1 MKNKIKAICFD
12 MWGTLCSGGKGT
24 EWKILQQKLAADS
37 IEPKLF
43 RNRGEEIFF
52 TNNLTIKNGLLQLTE
67 SLNIKSNKKTFN
79 SALRFWKSLA
89 RKSQPFPETAFV
101 LKKLA
106 ESGLRLFVISNTD
119 SEPFYFKMK
128 EIAQNK
134 YFEKFFLSSELG
146 LLKPDVRIFQTV
158 QKYIAFAKDQILM
171 VDDSL
176 YHGVLPAR
184 KFGWKALWLARDREG
199 KDKYK
204 INDLKGIFNF
214 L

>member
-1 MKNKIKAICFD
+1 MKQCKIKAVCFD
-12 MWGTLCSGGKGT
+12 MWGTLCTGGKGN
-24 EWKILQQKLAADS
+24 EWKILQQKLSADL

-52 TNNLTIKNGLLQLTE
+52 TRNLNVENGLLQLTE
-67 SLNIKSNKKTFN
+67 SLNLKSNKKTFN

-106 ESGLRLFVISNTD
+106 ELGLRLFVVSNTD
-119 SEPFYFKMK
+119 SEPFYFKVN
-128 EIAQNK
+128 ETALIK

-146 LLKPDVRIFQTV
+146 LLKPDVRIFKTM
-158 QKYIAFAKDQILM
+158 QKYLAFSKDQILM

-184 KFGWKALWLARDREG
+184 KFGWKALWVSRKKTETNKFQIKSLEE
-199 KDKYK
+199 
-204 INDLKGIFNF
+204 IF
-214 L
+214 